1 MRNRRL
7 HDALRAFALDSARA
21 LSADIEA
28 GAEVAFE
35 LDERSTGRTVLY
47 RYRPLIAT
55 FISERWQQL
64 RTLESFRPA
73 AEELGVGSAAYLRVQ
88 GLAADADAE
97 PALLA
102 MLERIWEDATSFA
115 FPEDRFERVYD
126 EVERALYEGVLQS
139 AIAAPLPGLVM
150 ERDRVE
156 LGDGMALVRGD
167 LSGAPPE
174 AVWPSGTSEIDR
186 GRLRPNVVA
195 LIDAELPADAQLPIP
210 EARWQLRRL
219 VTALRLWRAGSVS
232 LPGTGWARADD
243 GPWRQVALQPAPPA
257 RGGAWALGAEE
268 EDGFRQFAALVTEWE
283 PAGPLAW
290 ALARFDMG
298 CERSSDGEALSD
310 YLLALRGLLDAV
322 DEAGQPTL
330 PRRLAALCAE
340 PANRGVLMSRVE
352 AALNLELALIS
363 GVPIDAW
370 VPPAGIHSARE
381 LVSEIEEHLRAL
393 LRDVVCGYLKPELAS
408 MADEILLRSEPVH
421 IHARDL
427 RADPDP
433 VPVAVPSV
441 DAHADF
447 APRANAAAP
456 HPAAA
461 PAPHPLAAAPCPHP
475 HPAATHPHP
484 TAAAHPLD
492 PPTTFEP
499 PTEQSMPPEH
509 RSPIPHLSPEHN
521 PPAEAPATP
530 HHERHQV
537 REFARPVALVPPEAE
552 PRVTRL
558 VDVIN
563 DTPPAKPAPT
573 HEQPALVVDDFA
585 WDLDDPGDYSAPV

>member
-7 HDALRAFALDSARA
+7 HDTLRAFALDAARA

-35 LDERSTGRTVLY
+35 LDERSTGRSVLY

-55 FISERWQQL
+55 FVSERWQQL
-64 RTLESFRPA
+64 RTLESFGA
-73 AEELGVGSAAYLRVQ
+73 AADELGTGSAAYLRVQ
-88 GLAADADAE
+88 GLASEPDAE

-115 FPEDRFERVYD
+115 FPEDRFEHVYE

-150 ERDRVE
+150 ERDRVD

-167 LSGAPPE
+167 LSGAPAE

-186 GRLRPNVVA
+186 GRVTPNVVA
-195 LIDAELPADAQLPIP
+195 FIDAELPADAQLPIP
-210 EARWQLRRL
+210 EARWRLRRL

-232 LPGTGWARADD
+232 LPGSGWARADD

-268 EDGFRQFAALVTEWE
+268 EDGFKQFATMVAEWE
-283 PAGPLAW
+283 PTGPLAW

-330 PRRLAALCAE
+330 GRRLAALCAE
-340 PANRGVLMSRVE
+340 APNRALLMSHVE
-352 AALNLELALIS
+352 AALNLELALIE

-370 VPPAGIHSARE
+370 VPPAGIHSGRE
-381 LVSEIEEHLRAL
+381 LVGEVEEHLRAL

-408 MADEILLRSEPVH
+408 MADEILLRSEPVE
-421 IHARDL
+421 IHARDMR
-427 RADPDP
+427 RATT
-433 VPVAVPSV
+433 PVAVASV

-447 APRANAAAP
+447 AP
-456 HPAAA
+456 
-461 PAPHPLAAAPCPHP
+461 
-475 HPAATHPHP
+475 
-484 TAAAHPLD
+484 HPLD
-492 PPTTFEP
+492 QPTRFDP

-509 RSPIPHLSPEHN
+509 RSPTHMPPEHT
-521 PPAEAPATP
+521 AAPATPVTP

-537 REFARPVALVPPEAE
+537 REFMRPVAMVPPEGE
-552 PRVTRL
+552 PRITRL

-563 DTPPAKPAPT
+563 DQPAPQRQPAPT

-585 WDLDDPGDYSAPV
+585 WDLDDPDDYSAPA